1 MDFLSRTFG
10 KLNRAFYMREFF
22 FGLIFYIPLLYVC
35 YAMYTENEGA
45 SFFQIFLLA
54 LFYTLLQFLYPYSR
68 YVYHS
73 IADYIIGKD
82 VYMVNIILLLIVRFF
97 FMAICWSFS
106 FIIAPIGLIYLYFKK

>member
-35 YAMYTENEGA
+35 YVMYTENEGA

-54 LFYTLLQFLYPYSR
+54 LFFIHFCNFFIHTL
-68 YVYHS
+68 VMC
-73 IADYIIGKD
+73 II
-82 VYMVNIILLLIVRFF
+82 V
-97 FMAICWSFS
+97 
-106 FIIAPIGLIYLYFKK
+106 